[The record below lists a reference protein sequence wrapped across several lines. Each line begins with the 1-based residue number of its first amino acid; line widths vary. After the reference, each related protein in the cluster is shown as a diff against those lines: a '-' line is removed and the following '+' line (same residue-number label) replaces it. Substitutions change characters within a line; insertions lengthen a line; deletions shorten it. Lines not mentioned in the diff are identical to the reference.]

1 MLALRGKTRR
11 FQMKFRNTMLGWT
24 VPKRAVDWRS
34 EDCDVTCILLF
45 VDFCR
50 KAHTV
55 QSGLPRRCHGPQDK
69 PFAFRFLEGILDST
83 DSCEVLGEK
92 QKNSL
97 SR

>member
-1 MLALRGKTRR
+1 MATAPHGHGPGRV
-11 FQMKFRNTMLGWT
+11 FQ
-24 VPKRAVDWRS
+24 
-34 EDCDVTCILLF
+34 EIY
-45 VDFCR
+45 
-50 KAHTV
+50 TV
-55 QSGLPRRCHGPQDK
+55 QSGLPLFPATHQDK